1 MSGENNVGEVD
12 TLHVRVGI
20 ASMFG
25 EIGDSIDSVED
36 GVEVD
41 VEDVHLSHS
50 QQRRGDLVLQVNK
63 VEVDTQLTQ
72 LHTLVST
79 VGSSCS
85 A

>member
-1 MSGENNVGEVD
+1 MSITNICKDVLPHILQHFHLLVIE
-12 TLHVRVGI
+12 T
-20 ASMFG
+20 
-25 EIGDSIDSVED
+25 VED

-41 VEDVHLSHS
+41 VEDVHLAHS

-79 VGSSCS
+79 IGSSFS
-85 A
+85 T